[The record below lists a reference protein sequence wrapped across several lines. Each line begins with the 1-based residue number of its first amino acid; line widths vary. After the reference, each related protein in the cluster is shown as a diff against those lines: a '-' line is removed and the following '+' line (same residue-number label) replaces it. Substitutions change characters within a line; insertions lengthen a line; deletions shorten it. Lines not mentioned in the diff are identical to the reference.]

1 MSNATEGDAPGEAVV
16 VNWQDIADEEA
27 RPGVRRRAI
36 GNRDVLLV
44 MNECQPDM
52 QLRPHA
58 HDFEQL
64 ALIMGGHGI
73 FHIDGVAHEV
83 GPGSALLIPA
93 GAEHY
98 LQPTGEEPVLN
109 LDVFAP
115 AREDYLHLLDWM
127 RPSD

>member
-1 MSNATEGDAPGEAVV
+1 MSGAVGDQGAAEAVV
-16 VNWQDIADEEA
+16 VRWEDIADEEL

-52 QLRPHA
+52 QLRPHS
-58 HDFEQL
+58 HEFEQL
-64 ALIMGGHGI
+64 ALILGGRGI
-73 FHIDGVAHEV
+73 FHIGGVPHEV
-83 GPGSALLIPA
+83 GAGSALLIPA
-93 GAEHY
+93 GVEHY
-98 LQPTGEEPVLN
+98 LEPTGDEPVLN

-127 RPSD
+127 RPSR